1 MWYTILHL
9 LYSILYMWYT
19 IPRLWYINTE
29 QYTAFVVQYTT
40 YVVYISEKIEAN
52 FKNVISTWN
61 FEKNLTDSKKKTI
74 LEFWAR
80 FLLSKFPL
88 KFFCILYLQYTI
100 LKCSFLRIPY
110 TIKRYHQIC
119 FLKEA
124 QIIPLC
130 SLSILLNE
138 CRIS

>member
-52 FKNVISTWN
+52 FKNNISTWN
-61 FEKNLTDSKKKTI
+61 LGKNLSDYENIDS
-74 LEFWAR
+74 
-80 FLLSKFPL
+80 S
-88 KFFCILYLQYTI
+88 
-100 LKCSFLRIPY
+100 
-110 TIKRYHQIC
+110 
-119 FLKEA
+119 
-124 QIIPLC
+124 
-130 SLSILLNE
+130 
-138 CRIS
+138 